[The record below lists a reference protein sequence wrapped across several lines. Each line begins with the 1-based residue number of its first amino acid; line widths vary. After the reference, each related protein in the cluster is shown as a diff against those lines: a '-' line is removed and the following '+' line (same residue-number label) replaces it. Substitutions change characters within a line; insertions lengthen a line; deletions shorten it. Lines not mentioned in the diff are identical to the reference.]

1 MASLQTP
8 STASRRI
15 SRADSTVGSVR
26 SAAPSITSTRVT
38 RTRTMSTMSS
48 LSKSGTENNSRIR
61 PPSASIAHSR
71 SVSGSGASDTAQSEQ
86 SETVRAPSPPPAGN
100 QTRLTRTM
108 SLKGT
113 KAIPGASRSS
123 PNNNNPNPKR
133 ISATRPSS
141 FMSSSSM
148 STSSISEA
156 MDDED
161 EDLLSISMSMSNKNL
176 KNARSPDATPVPS
189 GANTNKR
196 FSSSIPKAALNRRT
210 NSSPGVNIKS
220 NSTSVIQGV
229 AFPSSVRSNTS
240 PAPTVPDDI
249 SISTTPV
256 KSPPPGLEAGLR
268 SRVNSFN
275 VSPTPV
281 KSKVNPPGAAQQP
294 TTPSPSPVR
303 RNQTQGAKNLKSKSS
318 QMSLSSLRMSPK
330 VNSNNSSPTK
340 QQQQNLST
348 PNAKRTS
355 INSKS
360 PLRQAQTPR
369 QASASTNG
377 THSTIGPLNGF
388 SSANT
393 NANGSPNRGSLARQ
407 SSSMLRVSGESPTRF
422 TPQFEATELSFNGSA
437 SVWDDGDGDVS
448 FDMIT
453 QTEDG
458 AVDEE
463 FLEALTHLK
472 DLHARSMTQYR
483 RLLEQAHGASAA
495 QLHALQAELRILRG
509 ELENER
515 ARVHEREMER
525 DNLLVQRKLGNG
537 YGNLIGKG
545 GEEMDLAT
553 VLRGMGRGKFD
564 EVEVR
569 KAVRVLKMNDRVKL
583 LAIILESCMP
593 GDIRTQIGL
602 LERYL
607 KSTFDIVGNL
617 APELSIKIFKY
628 LSVKEL
634 LGVESVSK
642 KWQALVHN
650 PAIWRYHCLLLTAT
664 DPVPL
669 KPPSIP
675 EGWEPLYRSLH
686 HREANFHY
694 GVPQTLRFL
703 NGHTNFCTTLLLRG
717 KRLISGS
724 YDETIRFWDIETGE
738 MKKCIQVKKPVSC
751 IDFLLEEEVF
761 VAGFHDVGRVHLYSS
776 VTYNPLQQL
785 AGHLNGIRAV
795 ALSSRRLVSA
805 GADKALVCWDWRT
818 GTKIVRFGQQT
829 TVNIGVQIIN
839 GDAETGERIVSVTID
854 GIVRVFSIAKREMI
868 SQFKLS
874 ELGGGDPVLN
884 AKLFNVGRAP
894 DNMLQWFAAKGTQM
908 TCATKSIILHLQ
920 WTESDQQQ
928 QQSEESSMASP
939 TAVDSS
945 SPVSTRASIKGGR
958 QSLISPFA
966 RSTSSSI
973 GGPRKKV
980 LSMST
985 SSRPVGVG
993 PRPSLP
999 MTPLSASSSSPF
1011 SMSASSRSG
1020 SVMGSPATP
1029 LFAKR
1034 FGQAAVLTAPPRL
1047 VAVVE
1052 TPDVALGC
1060 VDAQKRRVVTAT
1072 RFSSRA
1078 GADRRIFISTHR
1090 DDVPEPD
1097 ADSTP
1102 SLPPQPSLIPDA
1114 VATSTNNNTKDTD
1127 PTQFSTS
1134 ITALSGVWGALSTLP
1149 SPDEDK
1155 DKDITSPAVLH
1166 SLQQQLTASVKG
1178 VYGSFPAK
1186 FQGLATPAM
1195 NPMSMQLTH
1204 EEVVVGCAD
1213 GTIYV
1218 MSFVGHEYPLPRKET
1233 TNDDDDDEDE
1243 ENEDDQDEEDSD
1255 RLSQANEEEFEF

>member
-1 MASLQTP
+1 MASRQTP

-15 SRADSTVGSVR
+15 SRADSTIGSVR

-38 RTRTMSTMSS
+38 RTRTMSTISS
-48 LSKSGTENNSRIR
+48 LSKVGTESNSKIR
-61 PPSASIAHSR
+61 PPSAGIAHSR
-71 SVSGSGASDTAQSEQ
+71 SVSGSGASDTAESEQ

-108 SLKGT
+108 SLKDT
-113 KAIPGASRSS
+113 KSSSGASRAS
-123 PNNNNPNPKR
+123 PNNNNLKR

-141 FMSSSSM
+141 FMSTSSI

-161 EDLLSISMSMSNKNL
+161 EDLLSISMSMSNRNL
-176 KNARSPDATPVPS
+176 KNARSPDATPIPS
-189 GANTNKR
+189 NANTNKR
-196 FSSSIPKAALNRRT
+196 LSSSIPKAALNRRT
-210 NSSPGVNIKS
+210 NSSSSVNIKS
-220 NSTSVIQGV
+220 NSTAHVQAI
-229 AFPSSVRSNTS
+229 AFPISTRSNTP
-240 PAPTVPDDI
+240 PAPTAPDGI

-281 KSKVNPPGAAQQP
+281 KSKLNPPGAAQQP
-294 TTPSPSPVR
+294 TTPSPSPGR
-303 RNQTQGAKNLKSKSS
+303 KDQAQGAKNLKSKSS
-318 QMSLSSLRMSPK
+318 QMSLSSLCMPPK
-330 VNSNNSSPTK
+330 NSPTK
-340 QQQQNLST
+340 QQRQNLST
-348 PNAKRTS
+348 PNAKRTPG
-355 INSKS
+355 NSKS
-360 PLRQAQTPR
+360 PLHQTQTPR
-369 QASASTNG
+369 HASASTNATNA

-388 SSANT
+388 SNA
-393 NANGSPNRGSLARQ
+393 NANGSPNRGLRTCQ
-407 SSSMLRVSGESPTRF
+407 SSSMLRGAGDSPTRF

-437 SVWDDGDGDVS
+437 SVWDDRFDGDGDVS

-569 KAVRVLKMNDRVKL
+569 KAVKVLKMNDRVKL

-628 LSVKEL
+628 LSVNEL

-669 KPPSIP
+669 KPPPTP

-829 TVNIGVQIIN
+829 TVNIGVQIIS

-854 GIVRVFSIAKREMI
+854 GIVRVFSIVKREMI

-874 ELGGGDPVLN
+874 ELGGGDPILN

-920 WTESDQQQ
+920 WTESGQQ
-928 QQSEESSMASP
+928 QQSEESSSIASP
-939 TAVDSS
+939 TAVSSS

-958 QSLISPFA
+958 QSLVSPLA
-966 RSTSSSI
+966 RSTSSI

-980 LSMST
+980 LSMSN
-985 SSRPVGVG
+985 SSRPGGVG

-1011 SMSASSRSG
+1011 SMSTSSRSG
-1020 SVMGSPATP
+1020 SAMGSPATP
-1029 LFAKR
+1029 LFAVR
-1034 FGQAAVLTAPPRL
+1034 FGQAAVLTAPPKL

-1052 TPDVALGC
+1052 TPDVALG
-1060 VDAQKRRVVTAT
+1060 
-1072 RFSSRA
+1072 RA

-1102 SLPPQPSLIPDA
+1102 SFPAQPSLTPDA
-1114 VATSTNNNTKDTD
+1114 VAPTNNNSKDTD

-1134 ITALSGVWGALSTLP
+1134 ITELSGVWGALATLP
-1149 SPDEDK
+1149 SLDEDK

-1166 SLQQQLTASVKG
+1166 SLQQQLAASVMG

-1218 MSFVGHEYPLPRKET
+1218 MSFVGHEYPLSRGKSAS
-1233 TNDDDDDEDE
+1233 DDDDDEDE
-1243 ENEDDQDEEDSD
+1243 EDEDDQNEEGDSG
-1255 RLSQANEEEFEF
+1255 LSQANEEEFEF

>member
-1 MASLQTP
+1 MASRQTP

-38 RTRTMSTMSS
+38 RARTMSTMSS
-48 LSKSGTENNSRIR
+48 LSKVGTESNSKIR
-61 PPSASIAHSR
+61 PPSANIAHSR
-71 SVSGSGASDTAQSEQ
+71 SVSGSGASDTAESEQ

-100 QTRLTRTM
+100 QTRLMRTM
-108 SLKGT
+108 SLKDT
-113 KAIPGASRSS
+113 KSSSGASRAS
-123 PNNNNPNPKR
+123 PNNNPNLKR

-141 FMSSSSM
+141 FMSTSSISA
-148 STSSISEA
+148 SSISEA

-161 EDLLSISMSMSNKNL
+161 EDLLSISMSMSNRNL
-176 KNARSPDATPVPS
+176 KNARSPDATPIPS
-189 GANTNKR
+189 NVNTNKR
-196 FSSSIPKAALNRRT
+196 LSSSIPKAAINRRT
-210 NSSPGVNIKS
+210 NSSPGVNIKP
-220 NSTSVIQGV
+220 NSTSQAQSI
-229 AFPSSVRSNTS
+229 AFPSSARSNPS
-240 PAPTVPDDI
+240 PSPTAPDGI

-281 KSKVNPPGAAQQP
+281 KSKLNPPGAVQQP
-294 TTPSPSPVR
+294 TTPSPSPGR
-303 RNQTQGAKNLKSKSS
+303 KKNQAEGAKNLKSKSS
-318 QMSLSSLRMSPK
+318 QMSLSSLHMSPK
-330 VNSNNSSPTK
+330 NSPTK
-340 QQQQNLST
+340 QQGQNLST
-348 PNAKRTS
+348 PNAKRTPG
-355 INSKS
+355 NSKS
-360 PLRQAQTPR
+360 PLHQTQTPR
-369 QASASTNG
+369 QASTSTNATNA

-388 SSANT
+388 SNA
-393 NANGSPNRGSLARQ
+393 NANGSPIRGLLTRQ
-407 SSSMLRVSGESPTRF
+407 SSSMLRGAGDSPTHF

-437 SVWDDGDGDVS
+437 SVWDDGFDGDGDVS
-448 FDMIT
+448 FDMVT

-463 FLEALTHLK
+463 FLEALAHLK

-537 YGNLIGKG
+537 YGNLIGR
-545 GEEMDLAT
+545 GEELDLAT

-569 KAVRVLKMNDRVKL
+569 KAVKVLKMNDRVKL

-642 KWQALVHN
+642 KWQTLVHN

-669 KPPSIP
+669 KPPPTP

-920 WTESDQQQ
+920 WTESGQQ
-928 QQSEESSMASP
+928 QQSDESSSIASP

-958 QSLISPFA
+958 QSLVSPLA

-973 GGPRKKV
+973 GGPRRKV

-985 SSRPVGVG
+985 SSRPGGVG

-999 MTPLSASSSSPF
+999 ITPLSASSSPF
-1011 SMSASSRSG
+1011 SMSTSSRSG
-1020 SVMGSPATP
+1020 SVMGSPSTP
-1029 LFAKR
+1029 LFAVR
-1034 FGQAAVLTAPPRL
+1034 FGQAAVLTAPPKL

-1052 TPDVALGC
+1052 TPDVALG
-1060 VDAQKRRVVTAT
+1060 
-1072 RFSSRA
+1072 RA

-1097 ADSTP
+1097 ADPTP
-1102 SLPPQPSLIPDA
+1102 SLPPLTPDA
-1114 VATSTNNNTKDTD
+1114 IATTTNNNSKDSD

-1134 ITALSGVWGALSTLP
+1134 ITELSGVWGALATL
-1149 SPDEDK
+1149 SSLDEDK

-1166 SLQQQLTASVKG
+1166 SLQQQLAASAKG
-1178 VYGSFPAK
+1178 VYGNFPAK

-1218 MSFVGHEYPLPRKET
+1218 MSFVGHEYPLPPRKET
-1233 TNDDDDDEDE
+1233 ANDDDDGQDDG
-1243 ENEDDQDEEDSD
+1243 NEDDQNEGDDSG
-1255 RLSQANEEEFEF
+1255 LSQANEEEFEF

>member
-1 MASLQTP
+1 MASHQTP
-8 STASRRI
+8 STASRRT

-38 RTRTMSTMSS
+38 RTRTISTMSS
-48 LSKSGTENNSRIR
+48 LSKVGTESNGKIR
-61 PPSASIAHSR
+61 PPSAGIARSR

-100 QTRLTRTM
+100 QTRFTRTM
-108 SLKGT
+108 SLKDA
-113 KAIPGASRSS
+113 KSSSGASRAS
-123 PNNNNPNPKR
+123 PNNNNPNLKR

-141 FMSSSSM
+141 FMSTSSI

-161 EDLLSISMSMSNKNL
+161 EDLLSISMSMSNRNL
-176 KNARSPDATPVPS
+176 KNARSPDTTPVPS
-189 GANTNKR
+189 NVNTNKR
-196 FSSSIPKAALNRRT
+196 LSSSIPKAAFNRRT
-210 NSSPGVNIKS
+210 NSSPNVNIKR
-220 NSTSVIQGV
+220 NSTSQAQGV

-240 PAPTVPDDI
+240 PAPTTPDGI

-281 KSKVNPPGAAQQP
+281 KSKLNPPGATQQP
-294 TTPSPSPVR
+294 TTPSPSPGR
-303 RNQTQGAKNLKSKSS
+303 KNQIQGAKNLKSKSS

-330 VNSNNSSPTK
+330 VNSNNGSPTK
-340 QQQQNLST
+340 QQQQSLST
-348 PNAKRTS
+348 PNAKRTPG
-355 INSKS
+355 NSKS
-360 PLRQAQTPR
+360 QLHQTQTPR
-369 QASASTNG
+369 QASTSTNA

-388 SSANT
+388 NA
-393 NANGSPNRGSLARQ
+393 NANGSPNRTLLTRQ
-407 SSSMLRVSGESPTRF
+407 SSSMLRGGGDSPTRF
-422 TPQFEATELSFNGSA
+422 TPHFEATELSFNGSA

-472 DLHARSMTQYR
+472 DLHAHSMTQYR

-553 VLRGMGRGKFD
+553 ILRGMGRGKFD
-564 EVEVR
+564 EIEIR
-569 KAVRVLKMNDRVKL
+569 KAVKVLKMNDRVKL

-669 KPPSIP
+669 KPPPTP

-928 QQSEESSMASP
+928 QSEESSSIASP

-958 QSLISPFA
+958 QSLISPLA

-985 SSRPVGVG
+985 SSRPGRIG

-999 MTPLSASSSSPF
+999 ITPLSASSSSPF

-1020 SVMGSPATP
+1020 SAMGSPATP
-1029 LFAKR
+1029 LFAVR

-1090 DDVPEPD
+1090 DDVSEPD

-1102 SLPPQPSLIPDA
+1102 SLPPQSSLTLDA
-1114 VATSTNNNTKDTD
+1114 VATTTTNNTKDTD

-1134 ITALSGVWGALSTLP
+1134 ITALSGVWGALATLS

-1166 SLQQQLTASVKG
+1166 SLQQQLATSVKG

-1218 MSFVGHEYPLPRKET
+1218 MSFVGHDYPLPPRKET
-1233 TNDDDDDEDE
+1233 TNDDDDDEGE
-1243 ENEDDQDEEDSD
+1243 ENEDDQDEEDD
-1255 RLSQANEEEFEF
+1255 DGLSQAKEEEFEF